1 MKRLALISCV
11 AVLAFAQT
19 PIHHGE
25 FVVTA
30 DRAEQKG
37 DVRHLIGHV
46 RIESDAVLLQADD
59 VNYNDDTGE
68 IVAHGEVHLKLK

>member
-19 PIHHGE
+19 PIRHGE

-30 DRAEQKG
+30 DRAEQNG
-37 DVRHLIGHV
+37 AARHLIGQV
-46 RIESDAVLLQADD
+46 RIESDAVILQADE
-59 VNYNDDTGE
+59 VNYNADTQDV
-68 IVAHGEVHLKLK
+68 VAHGEVHLKLK